1 MRPCPVAAKS
11 RRRSPR
17 MSADAKRVAAA
28 EAALEAETPTRR
40 LSLAEAQRFVDH
52 VAHAEDFDPPLVV
65 YRKVRAKV
73 DGLAVGDAHAIV
85 VTSTTPS
92 ELTLLHELAHFIGG
106 MDHGP
111 RFREVYV
118 GLVDK
123 HLSSKCSS
131 HLQSSLNATDR
142 SSVLLENLNN
152 LNE

>member
-1 MRPCPVAAKS
+1 
-11 RRRSPR
+11 

-92 ELTLLHELAHFIGG
+92 ELTLLHELAHFIGS

-111 RFREVYV
+111 RFRNAFQR
-118 GLVDK
+118 LVRLHLNTFDK
-123 HLSSKCSS
+123 PCSRMS
-131 HLQSSLNATDR
+131 PEADISRVTCTGDAQ
-142 SSVLLENLNN
+142 
-152 LNE
+152 

>member
-1 MRPCPVAAKS
+1 
-11 RRRSPR
+11 

-28 EAALEAETPTRR
+28 EAALEAEMPMKR
-40 LSLAEAQRFVDH
+40 LTLEEAQRFVDH

-73 DGLAVGDAHAIV
+73 DGLAFGDAHAIV

-111 RFREVYV
+111 RFQEVYV
-118 GLVDK
+118 GLVARFV
-123 HLSSKCSS
+123 SRESAMR
-131 HLQSSLNATDR
+131 LQTSLAGK
-142 SSVLLENLNN
+142 VQ
-152 LNE
+152 

>member
-1 MRPCPVAAKS
+1 M
-11 RRRSPR
+11 PR
-17 MSADAKRVAAA
+17 ISADAKRVAAA
-28 EAALEAETPTRR
+28 EAALEAEMPTRR
-40 LSLAEAQRFVDH
+40 LSLGEAQRFVDH

-92 ELTLLHELAHFIGG
+92 ELTLLHELAHFIGS

-118 GLVDK
+118 GLVARHQSPAIAHK
-123 HLSSKCSS
+123 LTQLLNLCS
-131 HLQSSLNATDR
+131 TR
-142 SSVLLENLNN
+142 SN
-152 LNE
+152 

>member
-1 MRPCPVAAKS
+1 
-11 RRRSPR
+11 

-111 RFREVYV
+111 QFREVYV
-118 GLVDK
+118 GLVGQFVSRECSMRLQRFLITFD
-123 HLSSKCSS
+123 HSSS
-131 HLQSSLNATDR
+131 AG
-142 SSVLLENLNN
+142 
-152 LNE
+152 

>member
-1 MRPCPVAAKS
+1 
-11 RRRSPR
+11 
-17 MSADAKRVAAA
+17 MSADAKRVAVA
-28 EAALEAETPTRR
+28 ESALEAENPTKR
-40 LSLAEAQRFVDH
+40 LSLEEAQRFVDH

-111 RFREVYV
+111 GFQRVYV
-118 GLVDK
+118 GLVGRQVSEEYGTK
-123 HLSSKCSS
+123 LFT
-131 HLQSSLNATDR
+131 AFDR
-142 SSVLLENLNN
+142 SDC
-152 LNE
+152 

>member
-1 MRPCPVAAKS
+1 
-11 RRRSPR
+11 

-28 EAALEAETPTRR
+28 EAALEAEMPTNR
-40 LSLAEAQRFVDH
+40 LSLEEAQLFVDH

-85 VTSTTPS
+85 VTSTNPS

-118 GLVDK
+118 GWVERHTSAEQRTKLRRIF
-123 HLSSKCSS
+123 
-131 HLQSSLNATDR
+131 NA
-142 SSVLLENLNN
+142 LLG
-152 LNE
+152 

>member
-28 EAALEAETPTRR
+28 ETALEGVMPTRR

-85 VTSTTPS
+85 VTSTNPS

-111 RFREVYV
+111 RFQEVYV
-118 GLVDK
+118 GLVGRFVSRESGIQL
-123 HLSSKCSS
+123 HHALSFG
-131 HLQSSLNATDR
+131 R
-142 SSVLLENLNN
+142 
-152 LNE
+152 

>member
-1 MRPCPVAAKS
+1 
-11 RRRSPR
+11 

-28 EAALEAETPTRR
+28 EVALEAEVPTKR
-40 LSLAEAQRFVDH
+40 LSLEEAQRFIDH

-65 YRKVRAKV
+65 YRKVKAKV

-111 RFREVYV
+111 WFKRVYV
-118 GLVDK
+118 GLVGRFISRERGIK
-123 HLSSKCSS
+123 LE
-131 HLQSSLNATDR
+131 
-142 SSVLLENLNN
+142 LLLTIAA
-152 LNE
+152 

>member
-1 MRPCPVAAKS
+1 
-11 RRRSPR
+11 
-17 MSADAKRVAAA
+17 MSADAKRVADA

-40 LSLAEAQRFVDH
+40 LSIAEAQRFVDH

-111 RFREVYV
+111 RFQRVYV
-118 GLVDK
+118 GLVSRK
-123 HLSSKCSS
+123 LSASNGN
-131 HLQSSLNATDR
+131 SLASAIAGWLGDSQVR
-142 SSVLLENLNN
+142 VRKV
-152 LNE
+152 

>member
-1 MRPCPVAAKS
+1 
-11 RRRSPR
+11 
-17 MSADAKRVAAA
+17 
-28 EAALEAETPTRR
+28 
-40 LSLAEAQRFVDH
+40 
-52 VAHAEDFDPPLVV
+52 V

-111 RFREVYV
+111 RFQRVYV

>member
-28 EAALEAETPTRR
+28 EAALESETPTRR

-111 RFREVYV
+111 RYQEVYV
-118 GLVDK
+118 GLVERHTSAEQRTK
-123 HLSSKCSS
+123 FRRIF
-131 HLQSSLNATDR
+131 NT
-142 SSVLLENLNN
+142 LLG
-152 LNE
+152 

>member
-17 MSADAKRVAAA
+17 VSADAKRVAAA
-28 EAALEAETPTRR
+28 EAALEAEMPVKR
-40 LSLAEAQRFVDH
+40 LSLEEAQWFVDH

-65 YRKVRAKV
+65 YRKVKAKV

-111 RFREVYV
+111 WFQRVYV
-118 GLVDK
+118 GLVGRFVSREIAVRFQR
-123 HLSSKCSS
+123 LITSVS
-131 HLQSSLNATDR
+131 HPSIGG
-142 SSVLLENLNN
+142 
-152 LNE
+152 

>member
-28 EAALEAETPTRR
+28 EVALEAEMPTRR
-40 LSLAEAQRFVDH
+40 LPLEEAQRFVDH

-65 YRKVRAKV
+65 YRKVKAKV

-92 ELTLLHELAHFIGG
+92 ELTLLHELAHFIGA

-111 RFREVYV
+111 RFQKVYV
-118 GLVDK
+118 GLVETY
-123 HLSSKCSS
+123 LSHELS
-131 HLQSSLNATDR
+131 A
-142 SSVLLENLNN
+142 VLLSELRFS
-152 LNE
+152 